1 MLRKGLLIAGMAIG
15 LSAPAMAASCPND
28 MSQID
33 KAMQTAQLSDA
44 DKAKVQQ
51 LRQQGEEQHNA
62 GNHDESV
69 KTLGEAKKML
79 GVQQ

>member
-1 MLRKGLLIAGMAIG
+1 MLRKGLLIAGLAFG

-33 KAMQTAQLSDA
+33 KAMQTARLSDS

-51 LRQQGEEQHNA
+51 LRQQGEDQHNA
-62 GNHDESV
+62 GKHDESV
-69 KTLGEAKKML
+69 TTLGEAKKML
-79 GVQQ
+79 GLQ